1 MTEEVKLPFANL
13 SHLGWV
19 VKDLEKSIK
28 HFELMGIGPWRQY
41 TMPSPGHEFKDRIY
55 LEKTGMQDV
64 YKIAL
69 ANWGHIV
76 VELFEVVSGGLILK
90 RFLETRGEGIYHFGY
105 VVRQAEF
112 DKVVDEMLKRGFKI
126 IGHSEYTTG
135 VRMTF
140 FDTDK
145 IGGVIFQLHDC
156 PPEYEDQFDTMGIM
170 LPFS

>member
-1 MTEEVKLPFANL
+1 MTEEIKMPFANI

-19 VKDLEKSIK
+19 VRDVDKAIK

-41 TMPSPGHEFKDRIY
+41 TMPSPGHDFQERIY
-55 LEKTGMQDV
+55 LNKTGMKDI

-69 ANWGHIV
+69 ANWGNIV

-90 RFLETRGEGIYHFGY
+90 QFLETRGEGIYHFGY
-105 VVRQAEF
+105 VVKQEQF
-112 DKVVDEMLKRGFKI
+112 DKVVNEMTKRGFKI
-126 IGHSEYTTG
+126 IGQSQYKSG
-135 VRMTF
+135 VRMAF

-156 PPEYEDQFDTMGIM
+156 PPEYEIQFDTMGLM

>member
-1 MTEEVKLPFANL
+1 MTQELPFANI

-19 VKDLEKSIK
+19 VRDVNKAIE
-28 HFELMGIGPWRQY
+28 HFENLGIGPWRRY
-41 TMPSPGHEFKDRIY
+41 TMPSPGHDFQKREY
-55 LEKTGMQDV
+55 LNKSGLEDT

-69 ANWGHIV
+69 ANWGPIV

-90 RFLETRGEGIYHFGY
+90 RFLENRGEGIYHFGY
-105 VVRQAEF
+105 VVRKEQF
-112 DKVVDEMLKRGFKI
+112 DEVVDEMVKRGFKI
-126 IGHSEYTTG
+126 IGQAQYKSG

-145 IGGVIFQLHDC
+145 IGGIIFQLHDC
-156 PPEYEDQFDTMGIM
+156 PPEYETQFDTMGLM